1 MRVSNPKIFLESYLE
16 RHLSYIYGVFFLIR
30 SCFICLNSS
39 SVISP
44 SSFNFASFL
53 ISSEIDIDWF
63 GGSVILLISFK
74 SSLSVRCVLRGSFS
88 FLSCYHQSQMA
99 YDIYQKVLCKARVYI
114 RSDKIRMSKFSNKKR
129 NSLLSSSLSPYLF
142 LVILI
147 STISIIEAR
156 VVTITN
162 MAVAQES
169 DQIQKIWET
178 PAQLKTPE
186 SVLYEP
192 TENVLFVSNIDG
204 KPDEKDG
211 QGFISK
217 VSPINGTVIELN
229 WVTGLN
235 APKGMAVSSDSSKL
249 YVSDITDLVEIDI
262 VNGQI
267 TNRYNAPG
275 SAFLN
280 DVVSDGQ
287 GNFYVSDTG
296 TNATY
301 KFDSSNRSSLQ
312 IWLQNP
318 ELNSP
323 NGLYI
328 DNQTNKLVVVGGS
341 LSLVDLANKTISD
354 LGIQVPV
361 GSLDGIEADTAKNLY
376 YVTDW
381 TAGKVYAINSDG
393 TDYKTLIDLQKQGTA
408 DLGFIAGER
417 MVIIPMMQDNN
428 LEAYRILK

>member
-1 MRVSNPKIFLESYLE
+1 
-16 RHLSYIYGVFFLIR
+16 
-30 SCFICLNSS
+30 
-39 SVISP
+39 
-44 SSFNFASFL
+44 
-53 ISSEIDIDWF
+53 
-63 GGSVILLISFK
+63 
-74 SSLSVRCVLRGSFS
+74 
-88 FLSCYHQSQMA
+88 
-99 YDIYQKVLCKARVYI
+99 
-114 RSDKIRMSKFSNKKR
+114 MSKFSNKKR
-129 NSLLSSSLSPYLF
+129 YRLLSSSLSPYLF

-147 STISIIEAR
+147 FTISILEAR
-156 VVTITN
+156 VVTTTN

-169 DQIQKIWET
+169 DQVQKIWET

-204 KPDEKDG
+204 MPDEKDG

-217 VSPINGTVIELN
+217 ISATNGTVIELN

-235 APKGMAVSSDSSKL
+235 APKGMAVSIDSSKL

-301 KFDSSNRSSLQ
+301 IFDSSNRSSLQ
-312 IWLQNP
+312 IWLQNT

-323 NGLYI
+323 NGLYV
-328 DNQTNKLVVVGGS
+328 DNSTNKLVVASLGGS
-341 LSLVDLANKTISD
+341 LRLVDLANKTISD
-354 LGIQVPV
+354 LGEQVPI
-361 GSLDGIEADTAKNLY
+361 GSLDGIEADTSENLY

-381 TAGKVYAINSDG
+381 AAGKVYAVNPDG
-393 TDYKTLIDLQKQGTA
+393 TDFKTLIDLQKQGTA
-408 DLGFIAGER
+408 DLEFIADKK
-417 MVIIPMMQDNN
+417 MVIIPLMQDNK
-428 LEAYRILK
+428 LVAFRILE

>member
-1 MRVSNPKIFLESYLE
+1 M
-16 RHLSYIYGVFFLIR
+16 FFLANK
-30 SCFICLNSS
+30 NSYKLML
-39 SVISP
+39 VWP
-44 SSFNFASFL
+44 SFL
-53 ISSEIDIDWF
+53 
-63 GGSVILLISFK
+63 VPLIFTIY
-74 SSLSVRCVLRGSFS
+74 VLG
-88 FLSCYHQSQMA
+88 
-99 YDIYQKVLCKARVYI
+99 
-114 RSDKIRMSKFSNKKR
+114 
-129 NSLLSSSLSPYLF
+129 
-142 LVILI
+142 
-147 STISIIEAR
+147 T
-156 VVTITN
+156 TN
-162 MAVAQES
+162 VAVAQES

-178 PAQLKTPE
+178 PAQLNTPE

-235 APKGMAVSSDSSKL
+235 APKGMALSSDSSKL
-249 YVSDITDLVEIDI
+249 YVSDITDLVEINI

-267 TNRYNAPG
+267 TNRYSAPG

-287 GNFYVSDTG
+287 GNIYVSDTG

-301 KFDSSNRSSLQ
+301 KFDSSNIPSLQ
-312 IWLQNP
+312 IWLQNT

-323 NGLYI
+323 NGLYV
-328 DNQTNKLVVVGGS
+328 DNSTNKLVVASLGGS
-341 LSLVDLANKTISD
+341 LRLVDLANKTISD
-354 LGIQVPV
+354 LGEQVPI
-361 GSLDGIEADTAKNLY
+361 GSLDGIEADTSKNLY

-381 TAGKVYAINSDG
+381 AAGKVYAVNSDG

-408 DLGFIAGER
+408 DLEFIADKR
-417 MVIIPMMQDNN
+417 MVIVPLMQDNK
-428 LEAYRILK
+428 LVAYRILE

>member
-1 MRVSNPKIFLESYLE
+1 M
-16 RHLSYIYGVFFLIR
+16 FFLANK
-30 SCFICLNSS
+30 NSYKLML
-39 SVISP
+39 VWP
-44 SSFNFASFL
+44 SFL
-53 ISSEIDIDWF
+53 
-63 GGSVILLISFK
+63 VPLIFTIY
-74 SSLSVRCVLRGSFS
+74 VLG
-88 FLSCYHQSQMA
+88 
-99 YDIYQKVLCKARVYI
+99 
-114 RSDKIRMSKFSNKKR
+114 
-129 NSLLSSSLSPYLF
+129 
-142 LVILI
+142 
-147 STISIIEAR
+147 T
-156 VVTITN
+156 TN
-162 MAVAQES
+162 VAVAQES

-235 APKGMAVSSDSSKL
+235 APKGMAVSSNSSKL

-267 TNRYNAPG
+267 TNRYSAPG

-287 GNFYVSDTG
+287 GNIYVSDTG

-301 KFDSSNRSSLQ
+301 KFDSSNIPSLQ
-312 IWLQNP
+312 IWLQNT

-323 NGLYI
+323 NGLYV
-328 DNQTNKLVVVGGS
+328 DNSTNKLVVASLGGS
-341 LSLVDLANKTISD
+341 LRLVDLANKTISD
-354 LGIQVPV
+354 LGEQVPI
-361 GSLDGIEADTAKNLY
+361 GSLDGIEADTSENLY

-381 TAGKVYAINSDG
+381 GAGKVYAVNSDG

-408 DLGFIAGER
+408 DLGFIADKR
-417 MVIIPMMQDNN
+417 MVIVPLMQDNK
-428 LEAYRILK
+428 LVAYRILE

>member
-1 MRVSNPKIFLESYLE
+1 M
-16 RHLSYIYGVFFLIR
+16 FFLANK
-30 SCFICLNSS
+30 NSYKLML
-39 SVISP
+39 VWP
-44 SSFNFASFL
+44 SFL
-53 ISSEIDIDWF
+53 
-63 GGSVILLISFK
+63 VPLIFTIY
-74 SSLSVRCVLRGSFS
+74 VLG
-88 FLSCYHQSQMA
+88 
-99 YDIYQKVLCKARVYI
+99 
-114 RSDKIRMSKFSNKKR
+114 
-129 NSLLSSSLSPYLF
+129 
-142 LVILI
+142 
-147 STISIIEAR
+147 T
-156 VVTITN
+156 TN
-162 MAVAQES
+162 VAVAQES

-235 APKGMAVSSDSSKL
+235 APKGMALSSDSSKL
-249 YVSDITDLVEIDI
+249 YVSDITDLVEINI

-267 TNRYNAPG
+267 TNRYSAPG

-287 GNFYVSDTG
+287 GNIYASDTG

-301 KFDSSNRSSLQ
+301 KFDSSNIPSLQ
-312 IWLQNP
+312 IWLQNT

-323 NGLYI
+323 NGLYV
-328 DNQTNKLVVVGGS
+328 DNSTNKLVVASLGGS
-341 LSLVDLANKTISD
+341 LRLVDLANKTISD
-354 LGIQVPV
+354 LGEQVPI
-361 GSLDGIEADTAKNLY
+361 GSLDGIEADTSENLY

-381 TAGKVYAINSDG
+381 AAGKVYAVNSDG

-408 DLGFIAGER
+408 DLEFIADKR
-417 MVIIPMMQDNN
+417 MVIVPLMQDNK
-428 LEAYRILK
+428 LVAYRILE

>member
-1 MRVSNPKIFLESYLE
+1 M
-16 RHLSYIYGVFFLIR
+16 FFLANK
-30 SCFICLNSS
+30 NSYKLML
-39 SVISP
+39 VWH
-44 SSFNFASFL
+44 SFL
-53 ISSEIDIDWF
+53 
-63 GGSVILLISFK
+63 VPLIFTIY
-74 SSLSVRCVLRGSFS
+74 VLG
-88 FLSCYHQSQMA
+88 
-99 YDIYQKVLCKARVYI
+99 
-114 RSDKIRMSKFSNKKR
+114 
-129 NSLLSSSLSPYLF
+129 
-142 LVILI
+142 
-147 STISIIEAR
+147 T
-156 VVTITN
+156 TN
-162 MAVAQES
+162 VAVAQES

-178 PAQLKTPE
+178 PDQLKTPE

-192 TENVLFVSNIDG
+192 TENILFVSNIDG

-229 WVTGLN
+229 WVIGLN
-235 APKGMAVSSDSSKL
+235 APKGMALSSDSSKL

-262 VNGQI
+262 VSGQI
-267 TNRYNAPG
+267 TNRYSAPG

-287 GNFYVSDTG
+287 GNIYVSDTG

-301 KFDSSNRSSLQ
+301 IFDSSNKSSLQ

-323 NGLYI
+323 NGLHI
-328 DNQTNKLVVVGGS
+328 DNHTNKLVIVGGS
-341 LSLVDLANKTISD
+341 LSLVDLGNKTISD
-354 LGIQVPV
+354 LGIHVPI

-381 TAGKVYAINSDG
+381 TAGKVYAVNSDG

-408 DLGFIAGER
+408 DLEFIADKR
-417 MVIIPMMQDNN
+417 MVIIPMMQDNK
-428 LEAYRILK
+428 LVAYRILE

>member
-1 MRVSNPKIFLESYLE
+1 M
-16 RHLSYIYGVFFLIR
+16 FFLANK
-30 SCFICLNSS
+30 NSYKLML
-39 SVISP
+39 VWP
-44 SSFNFASFL
+44 SFL
-53 ISSEIDIDWF
+53 
-63 GGSVILLISFK
+63 VPLIFTIY
-74 SSLSVRCVLRGSFS
+74 VLG
-88 FLSCYHQSQMA
+88 
-99 YDIYQKVLCKARVYI
+99 
-114 RSDKIRMSKFSNKKR
+114 
-129 NSLLSSSLSPYLF
+129 
-142 LVILI
+142 
-147 STISIIEAR
+147 T
-156 VVTITN
+156 TN
-162 MAVAQES
+162 VAVAQES

-178 PAQLKTPE
+178 PAQLNTPE

-235 APKGMAVSSDSSKL
+235 APKGMALSSDSSKL
-249 YVSDITDLVEIDI
+249 YVSDITDLVEINI

-267 TNRYNAPG
+267 TNRYSAPG

-287 GNFYVSDTG
+287 GNIYVSDTG

-301 KFDSSNRSSLQ
+301 KFDSSNIPSLQ
-312 IWLQNP
+312 IWLQNT

-323 NGLYI
+323 NGLYV
-328 DNQTNKLVVVGGS
+328 DNSTNKLVVASLGGS
-341 LSLVDLANKTISD
+341 LRLVDLANKTISD
-354 LGIQVPV
+354 LGEQVPI
-361 GSLDGIEADTAKNLY
+361 GSLDGIEADTSENLY

-381 TAGKVYAINSDG
+381 AAGKVYAVNSDG

-408 DLGFIAGER
+408 DLEFIADKR
-417 MVIIPMMQDNN
+417 MVIVPLMQDNK
-428 LEAYRILK
+428 LVAYRILE

>member
-1 MRVSNPKIFLESYLE
+1 
-16 RHLSYIYGVFFLIR
+16 
-30 SCFICLNSS
+30 
-39 SVISP
+39 
-44 SSFNFASFL
+44 
-53 ISSEIDIDWF
+53 
-63 GGSVILLISFK
+63 
-74 SSLSVRCVLRGSFS
+74 
-88 FLSCYHQSQMA
+88 
-99 YDIYQKVLCKARVYI
+99 
-114 RSDKIRMSKFSNKKR
+114 
-129 NSLLSSSLSPYLF
+129 

-147 STISIIEAR
+147 FTISILEAR
-156 VVTITN
+156 VVTTTN

-169 DQIQKIWET
+169 DQVQKIWET

-204 KPDEKDG
+204 MPDEKDG

-235 APKGMAVSSDSSKL
+235 APKGMAVSNDSSKL

-267 TNRYNAPG
+267 TNRYSAPG
-275 SAFLN
+275 STFLN

-287 GNFYVSDTG
+287 GNIYVSDTG

-301 KFDSSNRSSLQ
+301 IFDSSNRSSLQ
-312 IWLQNP
+312 IWLQNT

-323 NGLYI
+323 NGLYV
-328 DNQTNKLVVVGGS
+328 DNSTNKLVVASLGGS
-341 LSLVDLANKTISD
+341 LRLVDLANKTISD
-354 LGIQVPV
+354 LGEQVPI
-361 GSLDGIEADTAKNLY
+361 GSLDGIEADTSENLY

-381 TAGKVYAINSDG
+381 AAGKVYAVNPDG
-393 TDYKTLIDLQKQGTA
+393 TDFKTLIDLQKQGTA
-408 DLGFIAGER
+408 DLEFIADKK
-417 MVIIPMMQDNN
+417 MVIIPLMQDNK
-428 LEAYRILK
+428 LVAFRILE